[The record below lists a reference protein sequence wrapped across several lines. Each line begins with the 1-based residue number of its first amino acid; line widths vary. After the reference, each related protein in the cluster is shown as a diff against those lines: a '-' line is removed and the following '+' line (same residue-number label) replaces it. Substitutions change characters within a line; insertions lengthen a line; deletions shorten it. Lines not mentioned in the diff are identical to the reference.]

1 MLNKSLLPMML
12 LVVACTLTGCV
23 STGRFEQK
31 EQEAQSL
38 DKRLQDLQ
46 QQYMELNKENGAL
59 KAQVEK
65 LTGRVAELSR
75 EKEQLVAERGDLSA
89 ILKLSNTESVTK
101 VSELSQLISDLERD
115 NSRLRE
121 EITVTQR
128 SREESAQKTSKSY
141 EELLEKMKTEISKGG
156 VTISELQGKLTVDLK
171 SAILFDSGSAEV
183 KPAGLEVLQ
192 KVIDVLKDVQGKVV
206 RIEGHTDNGPV
217 SGALAAKY
225 PTNWELSAARAISV
239 ARYLQIRGIDPSL
252 LSAVA
257 NGEYRPVASNDTPE
271 GKARNGRIEIVLVNR
286 D

>member
-206 RIEGHTDNGPV
+206 RIEGHTDNVPV

-257 NGEYRPVASNDTPE
+257 YGEYRPVVSNDTPE